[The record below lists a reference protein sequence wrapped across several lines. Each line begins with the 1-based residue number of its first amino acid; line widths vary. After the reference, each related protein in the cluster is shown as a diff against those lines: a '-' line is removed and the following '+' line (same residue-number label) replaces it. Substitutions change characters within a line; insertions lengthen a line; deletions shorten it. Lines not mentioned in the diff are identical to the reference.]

1 MKLYQIAHYLAQAVN
16 QPVILFN
23 GIAIPLSKAKEYLH
37 EVDKYPCVNPDGSIK
52 PQDDDYSEF
61 YK

>member
-23 GIAIPLSKAKEYLH
+23 DVAIPLSKAKEYLFN
-37 EVDKYPCVNPDGSIK
+37 VDKYPQVLPDGSVK
-52 PQDDDYSEF
+52 PQDDNYSEF
-61 YK
+61 YR